1 MEKVVLA
8 YSGGLDT
15 SVILKW
21 LAEEG
26 YDVIA
31 CVIDLGQQEDLAAVR
46 AKGEKT
52 GAAKVYV
59 EDVRREFVTDFV
71 FPALKGGAV
80 YEGRYL
86 LGTSIGRPLI
96 AKKQVEVAVREKAV
110 AVSHGAT
117 GKGNDQVRLEL
128 TYAALNPVLKVIAP
142 WKTKK
147 FLDQFQGRDDMIAYA
162 KKHGI
167 DVQATAKAP
176 YSMDANLLHVS
187 YEAGM
192 LEDPRCAPPR
202 DMFRLTTDPAN
213 APDAEEEITIEFR
226 AGVPVRVTNTTTK
239 TVKTDPLELFLYLN
253 QLGGKHGIGRVDM
266 VENRYVGIKSR
277 GVYEAPGATILW
289 KAHRDLEGLVLD
301 REVSRMKDTLALKFA
316 ELIYYGYWYSPE
328 MEMLMAAIEKS
339 QEMMTGSVGLRLY
352 KGNATVIGREAP
364 ISLYDPEIASMHVLG
379 GFNQEDS
386 KGFIQINAVRLKA
399 YHAARQ
405 KFAKARPA

>member
-21 LAEEG
+21 LTEEG

-52 GAAKVYV
+52 GAAKVSI

-96 AKKQVEVAVREKAV
+96 AKKQVEVALREKAV

-128 TYAALNPVLKVIAP
+128 TYAALSPGLKVIAP

-147 FLDQFQGRDDMIAYA
+147 FLDQFAGRDDMIAYA

-192 LEDPRCAPPR
+192 LEDPKCTPPR
-202 DMFRLTTDPAN
+202 DMFRLTTDPAK
-213 APDAEEEITIEFR
+213 APDEEEEIVIEFK
-226 AGVPVRVTNTTTK
+226 AGVPVRVINPSAK
-239 TVKTDPLELFLYLN
+239 IEKTDPLELFLYLN
-253 QLGGKHGIGRVDM
+253 EIGGRHGIGRVDM

-301 REVSRMKDTLALKFA
+301 REVSRLKDSLALKLA

-328 MEMLMAAIEKS
+328 MEMIMAAVNKS
-339 QEMMTGSVGLRLY
+339 QEMMTGSVGVRLY
-352 KGNATVIGREAP
+352 KGNATITGREAP

-386 KGFIQINAVRLKA
+386 KGFINVNAVRLKA

-405 KFAKARPA
+405 KFAAGR